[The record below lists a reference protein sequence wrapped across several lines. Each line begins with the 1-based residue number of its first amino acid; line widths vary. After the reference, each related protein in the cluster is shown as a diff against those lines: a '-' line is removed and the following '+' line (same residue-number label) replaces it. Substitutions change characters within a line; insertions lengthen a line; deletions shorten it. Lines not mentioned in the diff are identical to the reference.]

1 MIADYIRTPDGKI
14 LFTNVKEGRPN
25 TEGVVSPV
33 ENKNT
38 N

>member
-1 MIADYIRTPDGKI
+1 MIADYIRTKDGKI
-14 LFTNVKEGRPN
+14 LFTNVKEA
-25 TEGVVSPV
+25 